1 MEKLKLPIIRHF
13 DEVDNLSS
21 DIRDG
26 ELLPDQEEKAR
37 VIAEQIMQE
46 LENYSQEAV
55 FFVTSTRIRAIQ
67 TADLIINELKKIN
80 PDVRTLKV
88 EEGDLC
94 AIKEGKFILP
104 EGYKPGDYFIG
115 LELAADAFSNEVH
128 AKEYGLGEDNYL
140 YRHGDP
146 LLLEDGT
153 YKYPELLN
161 YFESSGENYKE
172 VLLRIYKLIIKTHKK
187 VHKLSK
193 KTKVAILTHGQPAQ
207 IFKDL
212 NAVAAKVSAG
222 SLDVH
227 LGQLANLCWEE
238 YKKRDKSER
247 VTGQTDMISIE
258 YLQDEDMIQ
267 ILQSEVDY
275 LEALD

>member
-13 DEVDNLSS
+13 DEVDDLSL

-26 ELLPDQEEKAR
+26 ELLPEQEEKAR
-37 VIAEQIMQE
+37 NIAEQIINE
-46 LENYSQEAV
+46 LKNDSQEAV
-55 FFVTSTRIRAIQ
+55 FFVTSTRARAVQ
-67 TADLIINELKKIN
+67 TADLIIKELQKIK
-80 PDVRTLKV
+80 PDVRTFKT
-88 EEGDLC
+88 EEENLC

-104 EGYKPGDYFIG
+104 EDYKPGDYFIG
-115 LELAADAFSNEVH
+115 LEVAANAFSDEVH
-128 AKEYGLGEDNYL
+128 AKEKGLGEDNYL

-153 YKYPELLN
+153 FKYPELLK
-161 YFESSGENYKE
+161 YFESSGENYRE
-172 VLLRIYKLIIKTHKK
+172 VLLRIYKLIIVTHKK
-187 VHKLSK
+187 ASKLTK

-222 SLDVH
+222 SIDVP

-238 YKKRDKSER
+238 YKNRDESER
-247 VTGQTDMISIE
+247 VTGQTDMVSIE
-258 YLQDEDMIQ
+258 YLENEDMIQ